1 MIDIVFTVC
10 NVGLFKFDIVF
21 TVCNVGLF
29 KLKVFLTGLF
39 WGP

>member
-1 MIDIVFTVC
+1 VIDIVFTVC